1 MASLGDLWRTAIP
14 AARPA
19 WAVPDAALAADVAW
33 VRVLR
38 ARVPA
43 LEALD
48 PGDLVLAPAGALVA
62 VAPDAPGAEALA
74 EAITGAAA
82 SAVLLVG
89 EAVDPG
95 LPPWA
100 ALVTAA
106 AARGLPVLVVAGADV
121 PALERSLIGW
131 LVNRRAEIERQAAA
145 LERWLEQLALGGA
158 DLRELIAAVGGF
170 LGRAAVL
177 EGRRGNALA
186 IHAPDEPA
194 AAAAASRYL
203 AGSGAIAL
211 RISLP
216 IAPLDAAR
224 RLDLVRYGEPPLRG
238 SLVLLGDAPV
248 GELERIA
255 CDRVAALLALELAR
269 DAAVQRARETARHSE
284 ALPADGPPWVV
295 VVARQAGAEDVENAE
310 QRETLRAELRM
321 LAPHRRLAL
330 RGDSESLEL
339 RLVAVADADDP
350 LGLAIAGRIA
360 GFLRRTVAV
369 SRPFSDPAGRPAAEA
384 EARAT
389 LEAGALVVAAPPVVR
404 ADRLPAYRLLGS
416 LPNLPDGERLA
427 RTLLAPLLAGRPALV
442 AERLA
447 TLRAVLDRAGPAEAA
462 AALGVHRNTVAYR
475 VRRIESLAGWDL
487 RDPELRLALA
497 VAARI
502 VQREQEETGF
512 ATS

>member
-14 AARPA
+14 VARPA
-19 WAVPDAALAADVAW
+19 GPVPDAALAADVAW

-48 PGDLVLAPAGALVA
+48 PGDVVLAPAGALAV
-62 VAPDAPGAEALA
+62 VAPDAPGAEALV
-74 EAITGAAA
+74 EAIADAAA
-82 SAVLLVG
+82 SAVVLVG
-89 EAVDPG
+89 EAVDPAS
-95 LPPWA
+95 PPWA
-100 ALVTAA
+100 PLVAA
-106 AARGLPVLVVAGADV
+106 AAGRSLPVLVVAGADV

-131 LVNRRAEIERQAAA
+131 LVNRRAEIERQAAR
-145 LERWLEQLALGGA
+145 LERRLEQLALGGA

-194 AAAAASRYL
+194 AATAASRYL
-203 AGSGAIAL
+203 SGGGAVAL
-211 RISLP
+211 RIPLP
-216 IAPLDAAR
+216 IAPLDAVR
-224 RLDLVRYGEPPLRG
+224 RPDLVRYGEPPLRG

-269 DAAVQRARETARHSE
+269 DAAVQRARETARRSE

-295 VVARQAGAEDVENAE
+295 VVARQAGAEDVENTE

-339 RLVAVADADDP
+339 RLVAVVDAGDP
-350 LGLAIAGRIA
+350 NGLLIAARIA

-369 SRPFSDPAGRPAAEA
+369 SQPFSDPAVRPVAEA

-389 LEAGALVVAAPPVVR
+389 LEAGSLVVAAPPVVR

-447 TLRAVLDRAGPAEAA
+447 TLRAVLDHPGPAEAA

-475 VRRIESLAGWDL
+475 IRRIESLGGWDL
-487 RDPELRLALA
+487 QDPELRLALA
-497 VAARI
+497 VAVRI
-502 VQREQEETGF
+502 VQREQDETGF